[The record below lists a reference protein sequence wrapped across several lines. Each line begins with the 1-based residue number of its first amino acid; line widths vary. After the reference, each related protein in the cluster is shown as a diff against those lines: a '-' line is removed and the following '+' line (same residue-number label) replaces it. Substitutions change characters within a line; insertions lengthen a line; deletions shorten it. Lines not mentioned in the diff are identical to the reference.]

1 MKNSIY
7 PNVNAELARYKSS
20 ITELAGYMK
29 MTRQNL
35 NGKLNGTVTL
45 NIRDMIKIRE
55 FFMVK
60 YSGVF
65 TMDYLFNDEPKH
77 NS

>member
-1 MKNSIY
+1 MKNPIY
-7 PNVNAELARYKSS
+7 PNVMAELARFKSS
-20 ITELAGYMK
+20 IAELASYMK

-45 NIRDMIKIRE
+45 NIRDMIQIRE
-55 FFMVK
+55 FFKVK
-60 YSGVF
+60 YGGIF